1 MEVDE
6 SIATLGAKLDEWI
19 DGNLTTFASSAR
31 AAQGNALLAGVE
43 IAKELGRLKADGKA
57 AITALL
63 NRGDPAADD
72 ERTAS
77 LIRGFVLSA
86 RLADS
91 LHDELSDTDG
101 ETEIL
106 RLMDGIVQ
114 ALSRI
119 GSGRAALAVL
129 LNHAEA
135 GVRASAGAYL
145 IDLMPQRVV
154 PLLREIEETE
164 CGNSAHFTAAWT
176 ILAWER
182 EGKSRFNYL
191 SK

>member
-6 SIATLGAKLDEWI
+6 SIGTLGAKLDEWI
-19 DGNLTTFASSAR
+19 DGNLATFASSDR
-31 AAQGNALLAGVE
+31 VTQGNALFAGIE
-43 IAKELGRLKADGKA
+43 IVKELGRLKVDGMT

-63 NRGDPAADD
+63 NRDNPTADN
-72 ERTAS
+72 ERAAS
-77 LIRGFVLSA
+77 LLRGFVLSA
-86 RLADS
+86 RLAHS

-101 ETEIL
+101 ETEVL

-114 ALSRI
+114 TLSRI

-129 LNHAEA
+129 LDHTDA

-145 IDLMPQRVV
+145 IDLMPQRIV
-154 PLLREIEETE
+154 PMLREIEEKE
-164 CGNSAHFTAAWT
+164 DGNSAHFTAAWT

-182 EGKSRFNYL
+182 EGKSRFDYL
-191 SK
+191 NK